1 MDQGYSIHLEE
12 TRLRHKIFKIIF
24 QEDSISPG
32 LMFLFKLK
40 TIFPIFVA
48 ETDPNSNLVKNK
60 L

>member
-12 TRLRHKIFKIIF
+12 TKLRHKIFKTIF
-24 QEDSISPG
+24 SEDRSVSAVGIFPE
-32 LMFLFKLK
+32 LK